1 MRPMAHMLSN
11 GSRSP
16 SVLCLTC
23 INHCAGAADNAA
35 QSCGAGVKHLA
46 DPYNCASYVRLFALV
61 PFLSERRSRPSV
73 TRRLLW
79 SSTR

>member
-1 MRPMAHMLSN
+1 MGPMAYISS

-23 INHCAGAADNAA
+23 INRGGGEVGSLT
-35 QSCGAGVKHLA
+35 QSCGAGVKQLA

-73 TRRLLW
+73 TRRQIW
-79 SSTR
+79 SGST